1 MELRNLRKKTKGAV
15 GRRLVGGTI
24 HFSQFN
30 GRGHHSTTEQHKKY
44 CNSINMAAVVASVP
58 EAEDRPMDESEL
70 DQHLDDPDDEEEE
83 QEDGPAKEWDE
94 GGKSHCGYNEF
105 FHDTIMKIGETIHN
119 IVGDPN
125 DTVHSAMKGIGNWFQ
140 EASYA
145 ARDVRQGKMDVA
157 EETAQAIKSMVTG
170 DEDDKR
176 TGGSGDDTG
185 ADNQYNAPSTKE
197 EIADAPKLV

>member
-1 MELRNLRKKTKGAV
+1 LRNLRKKNKGSRWA
-15 GRRLVGGTI
+15 RLVGGTI
-24 HFSQFN
+24 SFLTIQRPRYTQQQNIS
-30 GRGHHSTTEQHKKY
+30 S
-44 CNSINMAAVVASVP
+44 NSITMAAVVAPSVP

-70 DQHLDDPDDEEEE
+70 DKHLDDPDEEEEE
-83 QEDGPAKEWDE
+83 QEDAPAKEWDE
-94 GGKSHCGYNEF
+94 GGKSHCGYNEV
-105 FHDTIMKIGETIHN
+105 FHDAIMKIGETIHN

-145 ARDVRQGKMDVA
+145 ARDVREGKMDVA

-170 DEDDKR
+170 DEGDKR
-176 TGGSGDDTG
+176 NGGSGDDTG
-185 ADNQYNAPSTKE
+185 ADNQYNAPSMTE

>member
-1 MELRNLRKKTKGAV
+1 
-15 GRRLVGGTI
+15 
-24 HFSQFN
+24 
-30 GRGHHSTTEQHKKY
+30 
-44 CNSINMAAVVASVP
+44 MAAVVASVP

-176 TGGSGDDTG
+176 NGGSGDDTG
-185 ADNQYNAPSTKE
+185 ADNQYNAPSMKE